1 MNAYHLFIQA
11 GAISQGLLQY
21 LAAVAPEQ
29 VWSSFG
35 SWLRTIRPGVAPSEF
50 VVATALR
57 QSLPEFLAL
66 LSFEWVTGP
75 GESRFIAYLLVKQAS
90 TICDR
95 AAVMAEAVEGLRL
108 RPHPFHSTA
117 ATILK

>member
-1 MNAYHLFIQA
+1 MFAE
-11 GAISQGLLQY
+11 LLNGFRV
-21 LAAVAPEQ
+21 LAF
-29 VWSSFG
+29 SYK
-35 SWLRTIRPGVAPSEF
+35 
-50 VVATALR
+50 
-57 QSLPEFLAL
+57 AL